1 MSKAEDIIRERLEGR
16 QPDTAVILGSSLGE
30 VAGAVEDAVEI
41 PYEDLPG
48 FPVPKVSGH
57 SGRLVAGR
65 LGGREAIVLQG
76 RLHYYETG
84 DVDAMRPVILAMNA
98 VGVRNLVLTNAAGSL
113 DPDIPAGRL
122 MLITDHINLMG
133 LNPLVGA
140 SGDGGFVEMTHAYD
154 ARLAD
159 AMRTAARDRNIELSE
174 GTYMWFSGPSFET
187 PAEIRAART
196 LGADAVGMSTVPEV
210 ILARWRQMDVTA
222 VSAITNLAAGIG
234 GASPSHEETK
244 AVGTRFTVPLTRLL
258 QRFMEIA

>member
-1 MSKAEDIIRERLEGR
+1 MDNAEDIIRERLDGR

-30 VAGAVEDAVEI
+30 VASAVEDPVEI

-48 FPVPKVSGH
+48 FPMPKVSGH
-57 SGRLVAGR
+57 SGKLVAGR
-65 LGGREAIVLQG
+65 LGGRETIVLQG
-76 RLHYYETG
+76 RVHYYETG
-84 DVDAMRPVILAMNA
+84 DVNAMRPVIVAMNA

-133 LNPLVGA
+133 LNPLVGVA
-140 SGDGGFVEMTHAYD
+140 GDDGFVEMTHAYD
-154 ARLAD
+154 AKLAD
-159 AMRTAARDRNIELSE
+159 AMRTAAADQNIELSE

-196 LGADAVGMSTVPEV
+196 LGADAVGMSTVPEA
-210 ILARWRQMDVTA
+210 ILARWQQMRVTA

-258 QRFMEIA
+258 QRFLEIA